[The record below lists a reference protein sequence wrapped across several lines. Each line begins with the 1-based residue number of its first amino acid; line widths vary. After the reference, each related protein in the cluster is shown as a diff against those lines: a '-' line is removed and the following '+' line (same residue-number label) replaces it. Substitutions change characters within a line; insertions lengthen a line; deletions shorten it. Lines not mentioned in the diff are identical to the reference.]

1 MSLIN
6 KMLNDLDKRQTTT
19 GEKQPLFGDVHHA
32 PSRRLGSPVFIWV
45 LIAVAAGFGALFG
58 WSQFHKPSSAQ
69 APVAQPIASETS
81 AQPAEPPAIIQQAA
95 KTEVVTTHK
104 DAEVKPAETKQE
116 VVAMTSKNAT
126 EKPAKATIEDKPKSR
141 AGKESSFK
149 VVSPQQQSDNLYLQA
164 ISLMQQSQDAEARD
178 ALIKSIHANP
188 VNHNARLLLA
198 ILLADAG
205 RNAEA
210 EALLQ
215 EGLDLSPGHSDFSI
229 KLARLQV
236 ADGAKDKALA
246 TLEQGLPK
254 AGNNA
259 EYHAFYAA
267 LLQNKG
273 RHDDAIHQ
281 YITAL
286 RTNPSNPNWLI
297 GVGISFKAMGK
308 KNDAAEAFQRA
319 IDTGELSA
327 KVAQFADEQ
336 LKQLRQ

>member
-6 KMLNDLDKRQTTT
+6 KMLKDLDKRQPTT
-19 GEKQPLFGDVHHA
+19 GEKQPLFGDVHNA
-32 PSRRLGSPVFIWV
+32 PGKRLGSPVFIWV

-58 WSQFHKPSSAQ
+58 WSQFGKPGAQ
-69 APVAQPIASETS
+69 TPVTQQVASVATTT
-81 AQPAEPPAIIQQAA
+81 PAEPP
-95 KTEVVTTHK
+95 VVILQT
-104 DAEVKPAETKQE
+104 AQPEVKQAEIKPE
-116 VVAMTSKNAT
+116 VVATTSKKAT
-126 EKPAKATIEDKPKSR
+126 EKSAKGVVENKPKSG
-141 AGKESSFK
+141 AGKEASFK

-164 ISLMQQSQDAEARD
+164 ISLMQQSQDAEARE
-178 ALIKSIHANP
+178 ALTKAVQVYP
-188 VNHNARLLLA
+188 TNHNARILLA
-198 ILLADAG
+198 VLLADAG

-215 EGLDLSPGHSDFSI
+215 EGLEISPGHSDFSI

-246 TLEQGLPK
+246 TLEKGLPR
-254 AGNNA
+254 AANNA

-267 LLQNKG
+267 LLQNRG
-273 RHDDAIHQ
+273 RHDEAIHQ

-286 RTNPSNPNWLI
+286 RSNPSNPNWLI

-308 KNDAAEAFQRA
+308 KNDAVEAFQRA
-319 IDTGELSA
+319 INTGELTA

-336 LKQLRQ
+336 LKQLR